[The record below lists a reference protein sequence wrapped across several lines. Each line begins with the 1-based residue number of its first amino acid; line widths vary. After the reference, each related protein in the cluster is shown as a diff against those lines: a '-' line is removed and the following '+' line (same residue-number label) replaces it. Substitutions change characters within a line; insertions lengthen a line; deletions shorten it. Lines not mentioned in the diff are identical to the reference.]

1 MRLIGYLPEDYKKSA
16 SVVQLQDAIQGE
28 WDNLDQA
35 VEALEEQLFIDTATW
50 GIGYWESVCGITQ
63 NLSKDIQLRR
73 SAVKAKLRGT
83 GTTTVAMIQNVS
95 ESFVNGEVAVVEH
108 NDQYRFDIEMLS
120 VIGIPPNMEDLKAVI
135 EEIKP
140 AHLDYRIII
149 KYNQHQDLRQFTHES
164 MKIYSYFALREEAL
178 ANG

>member
-1 MRLIGYLPEDYKKSA
+1 MRLIDYLPEDYKKSA
-16 SVVQLQDAIQGE
+16 AVVQLQDAIQSE

-63 NLSKDIQLRR
+63 NLSKDIQFRR

-149 KYNQHQDLRQFTHES
+149 KYNTWGMVKDAGYTWGMSAQRTWKD
-164 MKIYSYFALREEAL
+164 MKEVEL
-178 ANG
+178 

>member
-1 MRLIGYLPEDYKKSA
+1 M
-16 SVVQLQDAIQGE
+16 
-28 WDNLDQA
+28 
-35 VEALEEQLFIDTATW
+35 
-50 GIGYWESVCGITQ
+50 
-63 NLSKDIQLRR
+63 
-73 SAVKAKLRGT
+73 RGT

-149 KYNQHQDLRQFTHES
+149 KYNTWG
-164 MKIYSYFALREEAL
+164 MAKEARYTCNSPYRL
-178 ANG
+178 G